1 MLEYRIQK
9 FDGKWIFETPQ
20 YLCYTTKE
28 MAQRSIDREVRDW
41 ERLKKYEHTACSKLD
56 IEHFSNPDNWRIME
70 REVTEWKPV

>member
-9 FDGKWIFETPQ
+9 KDFDGKWIFETPP

-28 MAQRSIDREVRDW
+28 MAQRSIDRKVRDW
-41 ERLKKYEHTACSKLD
+41 EHLKKYGHTA
-56 IEHFSNPDNWRIME
+56 EHFSKPDSWRIME